1 MRFAGLAAAVL
12 LAPLTAAAQTAAPA
26 PLPGSAWTA
35 TPTSISV
42 AAARI
47 VLPVK
52 AGTASLTKTAEFSRA
67 GEGVD
72 NYAQFETPDGKVF
85 VTAYVYRA
93 AYADA
98 ALAAFATDEA
108 VRSRFGAE
116 VRAVERGSVAAAG
129 QPSGAIRVVYDGA
142 VLNGGALTTAAAFLR
157 VDSWIVKLR
166 ASGPAARRAEVVA
179 ALDALVAGVSVT
191 GDATV
196 YAVRP
201 LEVTGPCPGAS
212 GKDAKVVTG
221 KDSTGMALFGAL
233 MGGSVLPTKG
243 KDGTARTIAFPAN
256 GATPACVRG
265 TLGGGR
271 ITMLQPAG
279 EAEPG
284 IMLAPFNDAG
294 GVLAVEGSLLGAGY
308 TVKRYGVAEVVT
320 GASLD
325 RMPRPSQVDGWMR
338 SKASPLDGRTRTVF
352 KANGNTTINVDPSVL
367 K

>member
-1 MRFAGLAAAVL
+1 MRFAGPAAALL
-12 LAPLTAAAQTAAPA
+12 LAPLPAAAQTAAPA
-26 PLPGSAWTA
+26 PLPSSAWTA

-52 AGTASLTKTAEFSRA
+52 AGTASVTKTAEFSRA

-72 NYAQFETPDGKVF
+72 NYAQYETPDGQVF

-108 VRSRFGAE
+108 VRSRFGAQ
-116 VRAVERGSVAAAG
+116 VRAAERGSVAAAG

-166 ASGPAARRAEVVA
+166 ATGPAARRAEVVA

-201 LEVTGPCPGAS
+201 LEVTGPCPAAP
-212 GKDAKVVTG
+212 GKDAKVMTG
-221 KDSTGMALFGAL
+221 KDSTGPALFGAL
-233 MGGSVLPTKG
+233 LGGSVLPAKG
-243 KDGTARTIAFPAN
+243 KNGRASTIAFPAN

-265 TLGGGR
+265 TLGNGR

-279 EAEPG
+279 GAEPG

-294 GVLAVEGSLLGAGY
+294 GVLAIEGGLLGSGY

-325 RMPRPSQVDGWMR
+325 RLPPVAQVDGWMR
-338 SKASPLDGRTRTVF
+338 KTSSPLDGRSRTVF
-352 KANGNTTINVDPSVL
+352 KADGQTAINIDPRVL
-367 K
+367 R